1 MLRFTTC
8 GCGVRHLVRID
19 RSWWM
24 KLFARR
30 RLYVCAV
37 CHERQFLRRPP
48 AWLVP
53 PTLQSQIERHGPR
66 TVS

>member
-1 MLRFTTC
+1 
-8 GCGVRHLVRID
+8 
-19 RSWWM
+19 
-24 KLFARR
+24 
-30 RLYVCAV
+30 VCAI
-37 CHERQFLRRPP
+37 CKERQFLRRPP